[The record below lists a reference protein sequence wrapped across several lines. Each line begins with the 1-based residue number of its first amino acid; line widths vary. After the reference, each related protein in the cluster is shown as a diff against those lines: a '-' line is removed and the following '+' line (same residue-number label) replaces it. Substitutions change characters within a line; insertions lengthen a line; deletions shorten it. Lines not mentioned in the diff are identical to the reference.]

1 MSTKNMASDFA
12 MVRNARSLLLAK
24 MYQNALLF
32 VVPDFA
38 LLTPWIQKSFKIVEN
53 CTKWKNKYS
62 PAPRILFPFCTP
74 PNASTLLV
82 APLLISFGWT
92 LTAYSLL

>member
-1 MSTKNMASDFA
+1 MFKNTRRRPTCENASKR
-12 MVRNARSLLLAK
+12 VH
-24 MYQNALLF
+24 F

-92 LTAYSLL
+92 LNAYSLL